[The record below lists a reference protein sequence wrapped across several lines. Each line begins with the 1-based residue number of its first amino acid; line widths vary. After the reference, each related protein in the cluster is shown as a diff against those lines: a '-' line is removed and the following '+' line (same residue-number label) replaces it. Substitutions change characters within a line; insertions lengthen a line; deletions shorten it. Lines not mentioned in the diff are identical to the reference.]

1 MDEISFPERKERK
14 VNKDPYEVLGVS
26 RGASDEEITKA
37 YRRLAKKYHPD
48 LNPGDEAAAEKMSEI
63 NAAYDMIK
71 NGEADK
77 HGYASGGAGASG
89 RYGGAY
95 GYNPFGGFYSS
106 EDTYTSDDATK
117 MESVRVLLNSGR
129 YQQALSLLSFIGTR
143 NARWYYYNAIANYG
157 VGQRI
162 AALESAKTAY
172 EAEPY
177 NEDYRALYERL
188 SGVGNSY
195 REESVEYGR
204 PRFGFSS
211 TCLWCCILDFL
222 CMLCGGGSGCLPFFF
237 CC

>member
-1 MDEISFPERKERK
+1 MDEIYFAERKERT

-26 RGASDEEITKA
+26 RSASEEEITKA

-48 LNPGDEAAAEKMSEI
+48 LNPGDEAAAQKMSEI

-71 NGEADK
+71 SGKANTGTYGGNSYGGSS
-77 HGYASGGAGASG
+77 HG
-89 RYGGAY
+89 GGAY

-106 EDTYTSDDATK
+106 ENTYAGGDDAK
-117 MESVRVLLNSGR
+117 NMESVRVLLNNGR
-129 YQQALSLLSFIGTR
+129 YYQALSLLSIIATR
-143 NARWYYYNAIANYG
+143 DARWHYYNAIANYG

-162 AALESAKTAY
+162 AAFESAKTAY
-172 EAEPY
+172 EKEPY
-177 NEDYRALYERL
+177 NEDYKSLYEKL
-188 SGVGNSY
+188 SGAGNTY

-204 PRFGFSS
+204 PRFRIPS

-222 CMLCGGGSGCLPFFF
+222 CMCCGGGSGIPYFF